1 MSSFMI
7 CFEFNFSGKKMFV
20 NWWQSKTLQKYGQ
33 KCKFNYMY
41 EVINDEMNKTK
52 NCFIKLFNN
61 FFFCKFLGGMHA
73 VCEYSGAFCGK
84 HELSS
89 TFAIWIYTYWF
100 RWLLKCE
107 YW

>member
-1 MSSFMI
+1 MERKCLLIDDNKRLYKNMAK
-7 CFEFNFSGKKMFV
+7 NV
-20 NWWQSKTLQKYGQ
+20 NLIRWW
-33 KCKFNYMY
+33 NYFY

-52 NCFIKLFNN
+52 NCFLKLFNI